1 MVDRAVVIFL
11 FAQEKLLF
19 RYPIHNPF
27 HIDVNGGPARA
38 QGKSPALALDTTT
51 ATATVTSNATTA
63 TAKTS
68 AQQPQPKQPSTAAPA
83 GVGVRKKRRN
93 TMRSHPTP
101 ATAVAGEAA
110 DSKRFFDA
118 DGSGAVKAPHVG
130 STPSLVAHAAPHAEH
145 AGGNGRR
152 GGHSEAKED
161 DDTCAGVQT
170 TVLVHLLRARFLS
183 CTTIQFAGWTFLIYP
198 LLPSNVKAQRLDA
211 DEPRRSC
218 NFTADAG
225 LVDMAHGNA
234 DDDNEDDEEGKVG
247 KEDED
252 EEEGEGEGK
261 KGKRAKVTNPSDAAS
276 QGIALV
282 VAMNQPDNG
291 NGVVANLVQVFMNVL
306 VREELRSHYATEQ
319 VLRMERRMQAWD
331 IGGDSNGNDG
341 GLAKHDAPPCSGRG
355 RRKRLSASD
364 MFAELLKDAELS
376 LCREISLLAQH
387 ITAVKHNSKTED
399 VVIPPRPSPV
409 FGPSNLHRG
418 GVGNNNNSG
427 SSSSSSKSRN
437 ITGSGCCGNNNNS
450 NGGGVSVAPNVSRA
464 TELVVRG
471 LFTLPV
477 AAILGRRRSA
487 PYHASAYVK
496 QNPNLIVTLEDP
508 YFAERLAKPYVEAV
522 GWRAS
527 QLLPLSCIFATL
539 GSLSRPW
546 RMGGLYRAL
555 ERCLASA
562 LYQRQ
567 TMKQQQQQQQQQPQ
581 PQVALSTGSNS
592 TARFGWIRTEESFTQ
607 EGGGNAFSLEDQNSR
622 LDVDALIVEAVEF
635 LRLSGALAIDDE
647 ITVVF
652 THGDLSPEAA
662 GAARWPR
669 KKKGG
674 ADLFC
679 TFPPTTFSATHFFSQ
694 QDEALPKSS
703 RQLPLSLV
711 APASMIGVLVF
722 EGMRSSC
729 GTALGGYGGGLG
741 TPFFGADEV
750 PDTPASLL
758 KAAVKT
764 STSSTPS
771 SPPVFSLPNTSGGDI
786 PQFEVYCAWGNA
798 CPICEELAS
807 APHAWRIGN
816 SPICLLFPF
825 LAPAIAE
832 AAARRGRQGARLIDP
847 ECCQLMAD
855 QRPWFTRA
863 NAFTVPAT
871 QTEVSPVQK
880 YRHLTRGCEDAAAQK
895 VRDAAVKAG
904 RGGSSVSRAESGGRT
919 KQYIPTEDEKF
930 TAITPGSTPVM
941 VREWLAENRSVIE
954 GRLAD
959 AVKQRQLLEEHT
971 KQVTEK
977 RAAAAAAAVE
987 APTAAACPNAGGSH
1001 SQQPHLPLASQ
1012 RYHKRG
1018 FLSPGSV
1025 PGFAGLA
1032 LPLSPTSLTPSHGSF
1047 SPLRPHH
1054 AVGDGQLVPTA
1065 RMISAERLVPFEALM
1080 QFVFHH
1086 TVALLWGKPGIGV
1099 ETLLYLLEC
1108 NLRRL
1113 RPFLAHHTYLQQLLV
1128 TTGSNCATAAF
1139 SDTASCSS
1147 EQAVRSVSGQ
1157 SVANSCNAFQ
1167 VYPSCPPAT
1176 STQEQEEGRQQK
1188 GEGEE
1193 VLSSLEQQLLEAY
1206 TVFTELSL
1214 MDLLQQLHGMTVE
1227 VVPTRLLL
1235 HAVVNA
1241 FADVLLVGRGNGCS
1255 G

>member
-27 HIDVNGGPARA
+27 HIDVNGGLARA
-38 QGKSPALALDTTT
+38 RGKSPAVASDTTT
-51 ATATVTSNATTA
+51 TVTSNATTA
-63 TAKTS
+63 TTKAS
-68 AQQPQPKQPSTAAPA
+68 EQQQRQKQKQPSTAAPA

-101 ATAVAGEAA
+101 ATVTAGEAV
-110 DSKRFFDA
+110 DSKRVFDA
-118 DGSGAVKAPHVG
+118 DGSGAVKAPHFG
-130 STPSLVAHAAPHAEH
+130 LTPSLVANAAPHAGH
-145 AGGNGRR
+145 TGGNSRKGS
-152 GGHSEAKED
+152 HSEAGED
-161 DDTCAGVQT
+161 DDTCVGVQT

-183 CTTIQFAGWTFLIYP
+183 CTTIQFAGSTFLIYP

-211 DEPRRSC
+211 DEPRRSR
-218 NFTADAG
+218 NFTTDGG
-225 LVDMAHGNA
+225 LVDVAHGNG
-234 DDDNEDDEEGKVG
+234 DDENEDGEEGKVG
-247 KEDED
+247 KEEEE
-252 EEEGEGEGK
+252 EEEGEGEGRT
-261 KGKRAKVTNPSDAAS
+261 GKRAKVNNPSAAAS
-276 QGIALV
+276 QGVVLV
-282 VAMNQPDNG
+282 VAMNQPDSE
-291 NGVVANLVQVFMNVL
+291 NGVIANLVQVFMNVL

-331 IGGDSNGNDG
+331 MGGDCNGNDG

-399 VVIPPRPSPV
+399 VVMPSRPSPV
-409 FGPSNLHRG
+409 VGPSNPHRG
-418 GVGNNNNSG
+418 SVGNNNNNN
-427 SSSSSSKSRN
+427 SSSKSRN
-437 ITGSGCCGNNNNS
+437 ITGSSSSCCCHHNNGGGG
-450 NGGGVSVAPNVSRA
+450 GGGVSVAPNVSRA

-487 PYHASAYVK
+487 PYHTSAYVK

-522 GWRAS
+522 GWCAS
-527 QLLPLSCIFATL
+527 QLLPLSSIFATL

-546 RMGGLYRAL
+546 RMGGLHRAL
-555 ERCLASA
+555 ERCLAST

-567 TMKQQQQQQQQQPQ
+567 TMKQQQQQQQPQ
-581 PQVALSTGSNS
+581 SQMALATGSNS
-592 TARFGWIRTEESFTQ
+592 TTRFGWIRTEDSFSQ
-607 EGGGNAFSLEDQNSR
+607 EGGGNPFSLEDQNSR

-635 LRLSGALAIDDE
+635 LRLRGALAIDDE

-674 ADLFC
+674 TDAFC
-679 TFPPTTFSATHFFSQ
+679 PFSPTTFAATHFVSP
-694 QDEALPKSS
+694 QDEGFPKS
-703 RQLPLSLV
+703 RQLSASPV

-741 TPFFGADEV
+741 TPFFGTDEV
-750 PDTPASLL
+750 PDTPASFL
-758 KAAVKT
+758 KATVKT
-764 STSSTPS
+764 STSSAPS
-771 SPPVFSLPNTSGGDI
+771 SPPVFSLPNTSGGDV

-816 SPICLLFPF
+816 SPIRLSFPF
-825 LAPAIAE
+825 LAAPIAE
-832 AAARRGRQGARLIDP
+832 AAARRGRQGTRLIDP
-847 ECCQLMAD
+847 ECCRLMAD

-863 NAFTVPAT
+863 NAFTVPVA

-895 VRDAAVKAG
+895 VKEAVKAG
-904 RGGSSVSRAESGGRT
+904 GGCSLVSRADSGGRT
-919 KQYIPTEDEKF
+919 KQNIPTKDEKF

-959 AVKQRQLLEEHT
+959 ALKQRQLLEEHT

-977 RAAAAAAAVE
+977 RAAAAAAAAAAAVE
-987 APTAAACPNAGGSH
+987 AATAAACSNAGGNH
-1001 SQQPHLPLASQ
+1001 GQQPHLPLPSQ

-1025 PGFAGLA
+1025 PGFAGEA
-1032 LPLSPTSLTPSHGSF
+1032 LPLSPASLTPSHGSF
-1047 SPLRPHH
+1047 SPLRPHY
-1054 AVGDGQLVPTA
+1054 AVGDGQLIPTR
-1065 RMISAERLVPFEALM
+1065 RMIGAERVVPFEALM
-1080 QFVFHH
+1080 QFTFHH

-1113 RPFLAHHTYLQQLLV
+1113 RPFLAHHTCLQQLMV
-1128 TTGSNCATAAF
+1128 ATGSNCATAAF

-1147 EQAVRSVSGQ
+1147 EQAVRSLSAQ

-1167 VYPSCPPAT
+1167 VYPSCPPTT
-1176 STQEQEEGRQQK
+1176 SMQGQEEGRQQK

-1214 MDLLQQLHGMTVE
+1214 MDLLRQLHGMTVE

-1241 FADVLLVGRGNGCS
+1241 FADVLLVGRGNSCG